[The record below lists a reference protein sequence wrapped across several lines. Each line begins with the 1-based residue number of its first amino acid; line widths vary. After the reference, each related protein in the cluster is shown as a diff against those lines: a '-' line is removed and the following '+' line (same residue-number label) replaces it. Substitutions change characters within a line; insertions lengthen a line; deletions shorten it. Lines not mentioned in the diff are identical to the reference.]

1 MEKYFLDVQGYH
13 IGASKMYQDNMGVG
27 LLEKYGKALSGN
39 RTNYIN
45 IRYFLVKDRVNI
57 GDVVI

>member
-1 MEKYFLDVQGYH
+1 MDVQGYH